1 MVLSVTAGVSRLVG
15 KYTLRPRQN
24 HVQWAQHTKQGR
36 SRAFNSQ
43 LLTSPDEEPTGEA
56 GLTALD
62 RDFCNNAAH
71 GLHTSG
77 APLSHFRCSKN
88 FSLLPRASHL
98 ARFSQRTLPQADGRV
113 LASSDEVR
121 PLSAPSA

>member
-1 MVLSVTAGVSRLVG
+1 MALSVTAGVSRLVG

-56 GLTALD
+56 LTPPSGDRHSRNALQ
-62 RDFCNNAAH
+62 
-71 GLHTSG
+71 TSLKCG
-77 APLSHFRCSKN
+77 AIEIK
-88 FSLLPRASHL
+88 ASAYSPKL
-98 ARFSQRTLPQADGRV
+98 R
-113 LASSDEVR
+113 
-121 PLSAPSA
+121 